1 MFDLI
6 KYIFAK
12 GLKVL
17 LNPPALKKCNI
28 DKTSAVCSKSELNA
42 VSIGRYSYVGNQCLM
57 VNVKIG
63 SFCSIAD
70 NCYIG
75 AENHPIM
82 RVSTSPVF
90 HQGRNVLKKNFA
102 NFKKIEV
109 ETTTIENDVWIGRG
123 SSIKSGVT
131 IGNGSIVGMGSVVT
145 KNIPPYEIWAGIP
158 ARKIRDRF
166 SQEEKKAFEK
176 IKWWEWSDE
185 IIMSRSNLFDNPE
198 HFILSIYGEKNN
210 ENFNDDICV

>member
-1 MFDLI
+1 MLDLI

-12 GLKVL
+12 GLKDL

-28 DKTSAVCSKSELNA
+28 DKTSAVCSKSELND

-63 SFCSIAD
+63 NFCSIAD

-75 AENHPIM
+75 AENHPLM

-90 HQGRNVLKKNFA
+90 HQGKNVLKKNFA
-102 NFKKIEV
+102 NFEKIEAA
-109 ETTTIENDVWIGRG
+109 TTTIGNDVWIGRG
-123 SSIKSGVT
+123 SSVKSGVT
-131 IGNGSIVGMGSVVT
+131 IGNGAIVGMGSVVT
-145 KNIPPYEIWAGIP
+145 KNIPSYEIWAGIP
-158 ARKIRDRF
+158 AKKIRDRF
-166 SQEEKKAFEK
+166 IYEEKKMFEK

-185 IIMSRSNLFDNPE
+185 MIILRSNLFDNTE
-198 HFILSIYGEKNN
+198 HFISSICGEKNY